1 MRKYLLLGGIVLCLG
16 IGVCAV
22 IGGSERGESEIVT
35 QIEDY
40 KGYTRVVSKEEQD
53 FYSYF
58 VKRNLGTSVDEEEMK
73 VLLEEYINEANA
85 VFYLGNQL
93 GLYEPYSF
101 ELLKL
106 RMEQENRDRKLKLE
120 QGEVIYGIEQFTL
133 ETYYQYERENLE
145 SDIVA
150 YLEENIDHGLMKKI
164 KRYYEENKEIFKD
177 RECVVYE
184 VTQSGVTKN
193 EKADSSQ
200 LEFWGNAD
208 PLLADFLETAECED
222 VYTDGEGETKRTIVI
237 KDIIYTPEGFEK
249 NKDRVLSYYVRTI
262 LKEEL
267 IDLVA
272 KNNPVELE

>member
-200 LEFWGNAD
+200 LEFLGNAD

>member
-58 VKRNLGTSVDEEEMK
+58 VKRNLGTSIDEEEMK

>member
-16 IGVCAV
+16 FGIYVV

-58 VKRNLGTSVDEEEMK
+58 VKRNLGTSVDEEKMK

-267 IDLVA
+267 IDLVEE
-272 KNNPVELE
+272 NNPVELE

>member
-267 IDLVA
+267 IDLVEE
-272 KNNPVELE
+272 NNPVELE

>member
-58 VKRNLGTSVDEEEMK
+58 VKRNLGTSVDEEKMK